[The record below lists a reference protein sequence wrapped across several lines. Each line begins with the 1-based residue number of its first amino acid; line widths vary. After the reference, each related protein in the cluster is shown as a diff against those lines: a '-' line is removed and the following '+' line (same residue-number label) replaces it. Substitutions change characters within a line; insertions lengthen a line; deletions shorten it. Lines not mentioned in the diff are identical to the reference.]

1 MRVDVS
7 LLGWSCSLLL
17 FIFLVILIIE
27 KIKLNRTLVCL
38 KKQHHDYVV
47 KQMVDLRKIC
57 HNINTPLNSII
68 TVFEIFKMKL
78 YGDLPEQYSL
88 YADNAH
94 EAISDLKHNLQDIQ
108 SYCNRYSDIH
118 AISISD
124 LQKKSDIHIEN
135 PYVLEV

>member
-1 MRVDVS
+1 MRVDIS
-7 LLGWSCSLLL
+7 LLGWGCSFLL

-88 YADNAH
+88 YADNAN

-124 LQKKSDIHIEN
+124 LQKKSDIHVEN